1 MNIIIKNIA
10 IALTLMTGLSAH
22 ATIISFDTITGGG
35 PNSTY
40 TESGFTF
47 EPAGSTADIKC
58 WDGKC
63 LKEVQQG
70 LVTTMTGDSSNSPFE
85 LDFFYFA
92 LVGKTTTANNS
103 FTLVGTKTDN
113 SKIEAVFEEGD
124 DLGTFN
130 TDATLSFAK
139 DLGGNTDNGFLQ
151 FNLGYWVDLG
161 DEWTNLVSVD
171 WVSNTAIGSQDGQ
184 YRLDCIGVQGE
195 LRNGGCTASDVP
207 EPSSLAL
214 LGLGIVGLSLVRRKK
229 S

>member
-1 MNIIIKNIA
+1 MNIIKNIA
-10 IALTLMTGLSAH
+10 VALTLMTGLSAH

-35 PNSTY
+35 PNSSY

-70 LVTTMTGDSSNSPFE
+70 LVTRMTGDSNNSPFE
-85 LDFFYFA
+85 LDYFYFS
-92 LVGKTTTANNS
+92 LIGKTTTANNS
-103 FTLVGTKTDN
+103 FTLVGTKTDD
-113 SKIEAVFEEGD
+113 SEIKAVFVEGD
-124 DLGTFN
+124 AIGPFS

-139 DLGGNTDNGFLQ
+139 GLGGTTDNGFLQ
-151 FNLGYWVDLG
+151 KNLGYWVDLG
-161 DEWTNLVSVD
+161 EQWTSLVSVD
-171 WVSNTAIGSQDGQ
+171 WFSNTAGGPQDGQ

-195 LRNGGCTASDVP
+195 VRDGGCTVSNVP
-207 EPSSLAL
+207 EPNSLAL

-229 S
+229 R